1 MGLGSLIRIALVLLG
16 AINVVLGLTVMDN
29 TGTVIVGAVI
39 LLVGLLWMRAAQKRS
54 GAKG

>member
-1 MGLGSLIRIALVLLG
+1 MGLGSLVRIALVLLG

-39 LLVGLLWMRAAQKRS
+39 LLVGLLWMRAARKRG